1 MRGYNRE
8 VLGVGDM
15 GVIGRSGGWRY
26 GGYNRE
32 VLGVGYLQRL
42 FGPSSH
48 SG

>member
-1 MRGYNRE
+1 MLYEGGIIGRF
-8 VLGVGDM
+8 LGVGYM
-15 GVIGRSGGWRY
+15 GG
-26 GGYNRE
+26 NRE